1 MAARRILLIQAQ
13 QTGAVAPTV
22 GASIGDITF
31 VTTTQRDF
39 SATLRDQPPFAAIVV
54 DLLDDPE
61 DAERRLAPLR
71 RAAAFGYP
79 APLLALV
86 PPGESALARA
96 ALTAGAHSCLLR
108 VAGYGE
114 QLGWQLD
121 ALTAQQELVDE
132 HQRLREALAEATRQR
147 QLLSERLQS
156 TLHHL
161 YEGVL
166 ILDARTRTILSA
178 NAAAERLFGTPFASG
193 DPLAEHPLYHLRD
206 RAGRLLA
213 PDETPIRRVL
223 ATEQARIGERLL
235 IERPDGLQIAVAA
248 STVPLYD
255 TEGELQCLVSVYQ
268 ELTDQ
273 AHAQLVRDEVLSIA
287 SHELRTP
294 LTVILGYG
302 SLLRTLPAIQNEPRL
317 QRASTK
323 IYEQSLRMRDLIEQL
338 LDFSRITLGR
348 LQLQWIEFD
357 LNTLVREVGTQQ
369 QAEAGDGQLRLALPN
384 KPLAI
389 TGDYGRLAQALQ
401 QVIRAAWQSAPQE
414 VVIALH
420 TGSSE
425 SFRTIGMALPPDT
438 ERRYALISIGHQA
451 QPSTEAA
458 PATVIGSHL
467 GGIEGIIAPDK
478 ALELTIS
485 AELVRLHGGALLIER
500 QPSQGDAFSLLLPLQ
515 DDPTMP

>member
-1 MAARRILLIQAQ
+1 MGARRVLLIRAQ
-13 QTGAVAPTV
+13 RLGAVPPTV

-31 VTTTQRDF
+31 VSANDREF
-39 SATLRDQPPFAAIVV
+39 SALMRDQPPFAAVV
-54 DLLDDPE
+54 I
-61 DAERRLAPLR
+61 DAFADHADADAGIALLR
-71 RAAAFGYP
+71 RVGSSGYP
-79 APLLALV
+79 APLIALV
-86 PPGESALARA
+86 PPGAGGLARA
-96 ALTAGAHSCLLR
+96 ALVAGVQSCIPR
-108 VAGYGE
+108 IAGYGE
-114 QLGWQLD
+114 QLSWQLD
-121 ALTAQQELVDE
+121 AIIAHQELAHD
-132 HQRLREALAEATRQR
+132 HRRLQEDFAEVVRQR
-147 QLLSERLQS
+147 QLLGERLSS

-161 YEGVL
+161 SEGVL
-166 ILDARTRTILSA
+166 LLDARTRTLLSA
-178 NAAAERLFGTPFASG
+178 NAAAERLFGTPFTAG
-193 DPLAEHPLYHLRD
+193 EPLDEHPIYHLRD
-206 RAGRLLA
+206 RAGRLLR
-213 PDETPIRRVL
+213 PEETPIRRVL
-223 ATEQARIGERLL
+223 ATEQARIGERLV

-255 TEGELQCLVSVYQ
+255 AAGELQCLVSVYQ

-294 LTVILGYG
+294 LTVILGYS
-302 SLLRTLPAIQNEPRL
+302 SLLRTLPTIQNEPRL

-369 QAEAGDGQLRLALPN
+369 QAEARPHQLRLALPN
-384 KPLAI
+384 TPLAI

-401 QVIRAAWQSAPQE
+401 QVIRAAWQSAPEE

-425 SFRTIGMALPPDT
+425 SFRTIGMTLPPDT
-438 ERRYALISIGHQA
+438 ERRYALISIGRRA
-451 QPSTEAA
+451 QPSPETT

-467 GGIEGIIAPDK
+467 GGIEGIVAPDK

-500 QPSQGDAFSLLLPLQ
+500 QPTQGDAFSLLLPLQ
-515 DDPTMP
+515 DGPTTP